1 MAKKNTTQAALP
13 ASVLLLLGKIDEL
26 NGRWIHGMQ
35 LSAQILGRLKHST
48 LITSTGASTR
58 IEGSTLSD
66 AEVEKVMRGLLV
78 QKFIDR
84 DEQEVRGYFELLDGV
99 FHSWKYMTLSENVIK
114 QLHAELLKYANKDER
129 HRGEYKKI
137 ENAVEMYD
145 EEGKFLAVVFKTAP
159 AYLTPKLMN
168 ELVERTAGAFE
179 KKEEHPLII
188 LGNFIV
194 EFLAIHPFQ
203 DGNGR
208 LSRILTNLLLL
219 KAGYEYVPY
228 VSQEKLIEDRKTEYY
243 VALRKTQLTL
253 GTGEEDRSSWL
264 EFFLNTLLDQA
275 RQAVAILSHASMEN
289 VLSPMQIIVWHYIE
303 NHEVVTVGEIAK
315 QTNVVRITVRQA
327 LNVLL
332 RLKKIERLGAGRATR
347 YRKI

>member
-1 MAKKNTTQAALP
+1 MTKKNTNQTALP
-13 ASVLLLLGKIDEL
+13 ISVALFLGQIDDL
-26 NGRWIHGMQ
+26 KSKWIHGIQ
-35 LSAQILGRLKHST
+35 LSPQILGRLKRST

-58 IEGSTLSD
+58 IEGSALSD
-66 AEVEKVMRGLLV
+66 EEVEKVMRGLLI
-78 QKFIDR
+78 QKFVDR
-84 DEQEVRGYFELLDGV
+84 DEQEVRGYFELLEGV
-99 FHSWKYMTLSENVIK
+99 FHSWKYMTLSENIIK
-114 QLHAELLKYANKDER
+114 QLHAELLKYTNKDER
-129 HRGEYKKI
+129 HRGEYKKM

-168 ELVERTAGAFE
+168 ELVERTVMAFE

-219 KAGYEYVPY
+219 KMGYEYIPY
-228 VSQEKLIEDRKTEYY
+228 VSQEKLIEDQKVEYY
-243 VALRKTQLTL
+243 VALRKTQMTL
-253 GTGEEDRSSWL
+253 GTDEEDRTPWF
-264 EFFLNTLLDQA
+264 EFFLNTLLNQA

-303 NHEVVTVGEIAK
+303 NHESVTVGEIAK
-315 QTNVVRITVRQA
+315 NTNVVRITVRQA

-332 RLKKIERLGAGRATR
+332 RLKKIERLGAGRTTH